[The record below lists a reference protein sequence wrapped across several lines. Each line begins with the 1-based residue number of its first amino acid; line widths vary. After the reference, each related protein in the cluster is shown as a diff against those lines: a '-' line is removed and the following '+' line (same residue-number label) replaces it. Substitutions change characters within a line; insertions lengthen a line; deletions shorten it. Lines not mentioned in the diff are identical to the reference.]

1 MAFVVNDRVQEF
13 TSTTGTGTLTLTGSP
28 DGFETFSSAVGNG
41 NTTYYTISSNTTE
54 FEVGI
59 GTVGAGTL
67 SRDTVISSSNSDA
80 LVNFSAGTKNV
91 FVTLPASKTI
101 LLNDSGTVDLTGNL
115 DLNSNDITGTGNIN
129 ITGNLT
135 ASGNLTSLGIDDNAT
150 STAITINS
158 SEQVEF
164 TAGTALLPAI
174 TTTGDTNT
182 GMWFPAADTIAFSE
196 GGAEAMRIDSSG
208 RVGIGT
214 SSPTFL
220 NTTGSASSKTIG
232 LYNSGTA
239 TSQRAELQLGS
250 AATAS
255 GNLTSGVLFGCGAS
269 DTTKN
274 TLGSIFG
281 IIDAT
286 STTTASGALTFWT
299 AATASGANTERMRID
314 SSGNVGI
321 GTSSPDAKLSVNGV
335 ASFGDGTALLPSIAN
350 FGDLNTGMWFPAA
363 DTIAFSEGGA
373 EAMRIDSSG
382 RVGIGT
388 STPSEKLVVERS
400 GAGNV
405 VRFTDGTYGVDVAVT
420 STGGSLQTGNINQTL
435 DFKVYGN
442 GYMGFYTSG
451 TSERMR
457 ILSGGNV
464 GIGTTTPD
472 SLLSVNGVASF
483 GDGTALLPSIANFG
497 DLNTG
502 MWFPA
507 ADTIAFSEGG
517 VEAMRIDS
525 SGNVGIGTS
534 TITGKLNIATA
545 TSDGVNTL
553 FGANVSPTAAGM
565 YVGFNDSDATATL
578 GVYYASNPYP
588 VINITRSDRTI
599 KFMNDASERMRIDSS
614 GNVGIGTSSPESL
627 FHIESAS
634 SDPTLRITNKTVA
647 AIDTGP
653 DIEFWNNPFTA
664 TTVNSY
670 ESGAIRVRKTNGSNN
685 NHDHYMSFWT
695 RQNSPEGINE
705 RMRIDSSGNV
715 FIAKTASSASTVG
728 IQLEAQGVCVAT
740 SDGNLV
746 YIANRLTDDGTLF
759 SFRQA
764 GTEEGTISVSGSTV
778 SYNGFT
784 GTHWSRFTDNSTPN
798 ILRGTV
804 LESLDE
810 MCDWYN
816 LEFDVTT
823 TTQDV
828 TETHTKK
835 IPYVLTGTQ
844 SNGDVITYNHEGTD
858 VEATIVKEND
868 VKHMMS
874 KVSDTV
880 DAKNVYGVFV
890 AYDLDGEG
898 YNDFY
903 VASVGSFVVRIKAN
917 ETIAKGDLL
926 QSNGDGTAKVQTD
939 DAVRSSSFAKVLSTT
954 IIETYEDGS
963 YLVPCS
969 LMC

>member
-1 MAFVVNDRVQEF
+1 MSKLEVDAIEPQSGTTLTIGANGDSVNIASGATITDF
-13 TSTTGTGTLTLTGSP
+13 TST
-28 DGFETFSSAVGNG
+28 
-41 NTTYYTISSNTTE
+41 
-54 FEVGI
+54 
-59 GTVGAGTL
+59 
-67 SRDTVISSSNSDA
+67 
-80 LVNFSAGTKNV
+80 
-91 FVTLPASKTI
+91 
-101 LLNDSGTVDLTGNL
+101 
-115 DLNSNDITGTGNIN
+115 
-129 ITGNLT
+129 
-135 ASGNLTSLGIDDNAT
+135 GIDDNAT

-164 TAGTALLPAI
+164 TAGTVSLPSI

-182 GMWFPAADTIAFSE
+182 GIFFPAADTIAFTE
-196 GGAEAMRIDSSG
+196 GGVEAMRIISNG
-208 RVGIGT
+208 AVGIGT
-214 SSPTFL
+214 SSPDAPLDIRATNSSIRLGNASQYFRIQH
-220 NTTGSASSKTIG
+220 NDSA
-232 LYNSGTA
+232 N
-239 TSQRAELQLGS
+239 
-250 AATAS
+250 
-255 GNLTSGVLFGCGAS
+255 
-269 DTTKN
+269 
-274 TLGSIFG
+274 
-281 IIDAT
+281 
-286 STTTASGALTFWT
+286 ALVFNDNDI
-299 AATASGANTERMRID
+299 SERMRID

-321 GTSSPDAKLSVNGV
+321 GTTAPDAKLSVNGV

-363 DTIAFSEGGA
+363 DTIAFSEGGT
-373 EAMRIDSSG
+373 EAMRINSSG
-382 RVGIGT
+382 QVGIGSTNPNRTLVLDAT
-388 STPSEKLVVERS
+388 SGSNFELKRS
-400 GAGNV
+400 PNSGGLY
-405 VRFTDGTYGVDVAVT
+405 FETDGTDGVMRSVGAT
-420 STGGSLQTGNINQTL
+420 GSLIFQT
-435 DFKVYGN
+435 N
-442 GYMGFYTSG
+442 GTN
-451 TSERMR
+451 ERMR
-457 ILSGGNV
+457 I
-464 GIGTTTPD
+464 T
-472 SLLSVNGVASF
+472 
-483 GDGTALLPSIANFG
+483 
-497 DLNTG
+497 
-502 MWFPA
+502 
-507 ADTIAFSEGG
+507 
-517 VEAMRIDS
+517 
-525 SGNVGIGTS
+525 
-534 TITGKLNIATA
+534 
-545 TSDGVNTL
+545 
-553 FGANVSPTAAGM
+553 
-565 YVGFNDSDATATL
+565 
-578 GVYYASNPYP
+578 
-588 VINITRSDRTI
+588 
-599 KFMNDASERMRIDSS
+599 SS

-705 RMRIDSSGNV
+705 RMRITSSGDV
-715 FIAKTASSASTVG
+715 FIAKTGTAIGTVG
-728 IQLEAQGVCVAT
+728 IELDSTGSGAFTT
-740 SDGNLV
+740 SAVPVLYV
-746 YIANRLTDDGTLF
+746 NRLTDDGDLIRF
-759 SFRQA
+759 FQA
-764 GTEEGTISVSGSTV
+764 STEEGSISVSGGTV

-798 ILRGTV
+798 ILKGTV

-835 IPYVLTGTQ
+835 IPHVLTDTQ

-858 VEATIVKEND
+858 YQATIVKEND

-939 DAVRSSSFAKVLSTT
+939 DNIKSSSFAKVLSTT